1 MSNQPATPQEQ
12 PPEAVPTF
20 DMNNPPYTEEEKA
33 ALASK
38 RAAAEPAPAEQSTP
52 AAPQPAA
59 EPAPA
64 AQPQPQP
71 QPISQ
76 QPAQPAPGQPQP
88 MQPQPGRPMG
98 PMPPKQGM
106 SKGLLWS
113 LIGGGIGIFVLI
125 IIIIVCIVLF
135 SGPSTEDYRKAYAMM
150 NSFDSTSLNIDRSDP
165 ETSINEVVRKADDH
179 FDKLG
184 KAAAMRDG
192 EVKKAFEEY
201 KSDYEKVKPLLKE
214 SGAVATAYKE
224 YSNSCRTS
232 YSSPLSSASG
242 DEAGQKYDEQQK
254 SCLNALNKMKDSQ
267 YASVRDYANE
277 QIKYRKEMRAYY
289 VALVNYYKNRDSSSG
304 SPKRPEIPST
314 SLTKSLY
321 DKLKDAQ
328 SSSKESVRELRDILR
343 TKGKMDTLG
352 D

>member
-38 RAAAEPAPAEQSTP
+38 RAAAEPAPA
-52 AAPQPAA
+52 
-59 EPAPA
+59 

-88 MQPQPGRPMG
+88 MQPGVAG
-98 PMPPKQGM
+98 MPPQYPKQGM

-113 LIGGGIGIFVLI
+113 LIGGGIGVFVLI

-289 VALVNYYKNRDSSSG
+289 VALVNYYKNRDSSSS

>member
-1 MSNQPATPQEQ
+1 MSKQPATPQEQ

-38 RAAAEPAPAEQSTP
+38 RA
-52 AAPQPAA
+52 AA

-165 ETSINEVVRKADDH
+165 EMSINEVVRKADDH

-232 YSSPLSSASG
+232 YSSPLSSSSG

-328 SSSKESVRELRDILR
+328 SSAKDSVRELRDILR

>member
-1 MSNQPATPQEQ
+1 MSKQPATPQEQ

-38 RAAAEPAPAEQSTP
+38 RA
-52 AAPQPAA
+52 AA

-232 YSSPLSSASG
+232 YSSPLSSSSG

-289 VALVNYYKNRDSSSG
+289 VALVNYYKNRDSSSS

-328 SSSKESVRELRDILR
+328 SSAKDSVRELRDILR

>member
-38 RAAAEPAPAEQSTP
+38 RAAAEPAPAAQS
-52 AAPQPAA
+52 
-59 EPAPA
+59 
-64 AQPQPQP
+64 QPQP

-289 VALVNYYKNRDSSSG
+289 VALVNYYKNRDSSSS

>member
-1 MSNQPATPQEQ
+1 MSKQPATPQEQ

-38 RAAAEPAPAEQSTP
+38 RAT
-52 AAPQPAA
+52 A

-64 AQPQPQP
+64 AQPQPQPQP

-113 LIGGGIGIFVLI
+113 LIGGGIGIFVL

>member
-1 MSNQPATPQEQ
+1 MSKQPATPQEQ

-38 RAAAEPAPAEQSTP
+38 RA
-52 AAPQPAA
+52 AA

-289 VALVNYYKNRDSSSG
+289 VALVNYYKNRDSSSS

>member
-38 RAAAEPAPAEQSTP
+38 RAAAEPAPA
-52 AAPQPAA
+52 
-59 EPAPA
+59 

-71 QPISQ
+71 TMQ

-88 MQPQPGRPMG
+88 MQPGRPMG

-113 LIGGGIGIFVLI
+113 LIGGGIGVFVLI

-135 SGPSTEDYRKAYAMM
+135 SGPSTEDYRKAYSMM
-150 NSFDSTSLNIDRSDP
+150 NSFDSTSINIDRSDP

-184 KAAAMRDG
+184 KTAAMRDS
-192 EVKKAFEEY
+192 EVKKAFEKY
-201 KSDYEKVKPLLKE
+201 KDDYEKVKPLLKE

-224 YSNSCRTS
+224 YSSSCRTS

>member
-33 ALASK
+33 VLASK
-38 RAAAEPAPAEQSTP
+38 RAV
-52 AAPQPAA
+52 AA

-71 QPISQ
+71 QPISP

-289 VALVNYYKNRDSSSG
+289 VALVNYYKNRDSSSS

>member
-38 RAAAEPAPAEQSTP
+38 RAAAAEPAPTEQSTP

-59 EPAPA
+59 EPAPV
-64 AQPQPQP
+64 AQP
-71 QPISQ
+71 
-76 QPAQPAPGQPQP
+76 QPQP

-289 VALVNYYKNRDSSSG
+289 VALVNYYKNRDSSSS

-328 SSSKESVRELRDILR
+328 SSAKDSVRALRDILR

>member
-38 RAAAEPAPAEQSTP
+38 RAT
-52 AAPQPAA
+52 AA

-76 QPAQPAPGQPQP
+76 QPAQLVAGQPQP

-113 LIGGGIGIFVLI
+113 LIGGGIGVFVLI

-135 SGPSTEDYRKAYAMM
+135 SGPSTEDYRKAYSMM
-150 NSFDSTSLNIDRSDP
+150 NSFDSTSINIDRSDP

-289 VALVNYYKNRDSSSG
+289 VALVNYYKNRDSSSS

>member
-38 RAAAEPAPAEQSTP
+38 RAAAAEPAPATP
-52 AAPQPAA
+52 TA

-71 QPISQ
+71 TMQ
-76 QPAQPAPGQPQP
+76 QPAQPAAGQPQP
-88 MQPQPGRPMG
+88 MQPGRPMG

-113 LIGGGIGIFVLI
+113 LIGGGIGVFVLI

-135 SGPSTEDYRKAYAMM
+135 SGPSTEDYRKAYSMM
-150 NSFDSTSLNIDRSDP
+150 NSFDSTSINIDRSDP

-184 KAAAMRDG
+184 KAAAMRDS
-192 EVKKAFEEY
+192 EVKKAFEKY
-201 KSDYEKVKPLLKE
+201 KDDYEKVKPLLKE

-289 VALVNYYKNRDSSSG
+289 VALVNYYKNRDSSGG

>member
-38 RAAAEPAPAEQSTP
+38 RAT
-52 AAPQPAA
+52 AA

-76 QPAQPAPGQPQP
+76 QPAQPVAGQPQP

-113 LIGGGIGIFVLI
+113 LIGGGIGVFVLI

-135 SGPSTEDYRKAYAMM
+135 SGPSTEDYRKAYSMM
-150 NSFDSTSLNIDRSDP
+150 NSFDSTSINIDRSDP

-184 KAAAMRDG
+184 KAAAMRDS
-192 EVKKAFEEY
+192 EVKKAFEKY
-201 KSDYEKVKPLLKE
+201 KDDYEKVKPLLKE

>member
-12 PPEAVPTF
+12 PPEAAPTF

-38 RAAAEPAPAEQSTP
+38 RAA
-52 AAPQPAA
+52 AA

-113 LIGGGIGIFVLI
+113 LIGGGIGVFVLI
-125 IIIIVCIVLF
+125 VIIIVCIVLF

-289 VALVNYYKNRDSSSG
+289 VALVNYYKNRDSSSS

>member
-1 MSNQPATPQEQ
+1 MSKQPATPQEQ

-38 RAAAEPAPAEQSTP
+38 RAAAEPAPA
-52 AAPQPAA
+52 APTA

-71 QPISQ
+71 TMQ
-76 QPAQPAPGQPQP
+76 QPAQPAVGQPQP

-113 LIGGGIGIFVLI
+113 LIGGGIGVFVLI

-135 SGPSTEDYRKAYAMM
+135 SGPSTEDYRKAYSMM
-150 NSFDSTSLNIDRSDP
+150 NSFDSTSINIDRSDP

-184 KAAAMRDG
+184 KAAAMRDS
-192 EVKKAFEEY
+192 EVKKAFEKY
-201 KSDYEKVKPLLKE
+201 KDDYEKVKPLLKE

-224 YSNSCRTS
+224 YSSSCRTS

>member
-38 RAAAEPAPAEQSTP
+38 RAAAEPAPA
-52 AAPQPAA
+52 APTA

-71 QPISQ
+71 TMQ
-76 QPAQPAPGQPQP
+76 QPAQPAAGQPQP
-88 MQPQPGRPMG
+88 MQPGRPMG

-113 LIGGGIGIFVLI
+113 LIGGGIGVFVLI

-135 SGPSTEDYRKAYAMM
+135 SGPSTEDYRKAYSMM
-150 NSFDSTSLNIDRSDP
+150 NSFDSTSINIDRSDP

-184 KAAAMRDG
+184 KAAAMRDS
-192 EVKKAFEEY
+192 EVKKAFEKY
-201 KSDYEKVKPLLKE
+201 KDDYEKVKPLLKE

-224 YSNSCRTS
+224 YSSSCRTS

>member
-38 RAAAEPAPAEQSTP
+38 RA
-52 AAPQPAA
+52 AA

-184 KAAAMRDG
+184 KAAAMRDS

-214 SGAVATAYKE
+214 SGAVATSSKE
-224 YSNSCRTS
+224 YSKSCRPS

-289 VALVNYYKNRDSSSG
+289 VALVNYYKNRDSSSS

>member
-38 RAAAEPAPAEQSTP
+38 RAA
-52 AAPQPAA
+52 AA

-113 LIGGGIGIFVLI
+113 LIGGGIGVFVLI
-125 IIIIVCIVLF
+125 VIIIVCIVLF

-242 DEAGQKYDEQQK
+242 DEAGQKYDEQQS
-254 SCLNALNKMKDSQ
+254 SCLKALNKMKDSQ

-289 VALVNYYKNRDSSSG
+289 VALVNYYKNRDSSSS

>member
-1 MSNQPATPQEQ
+1 MSKQPANPQEQ

-33 ALASK
+33 TLASK
-38 RAAAEPAPAEQSTP
+38 RA
-52 AAPQPAA
+52 AA

>member
-38 RAAAEPAPAEQSTP
+38 RA
-52 AAPQPAA
+52 AA

-113 LIGGGIGIFVLI
+113 LIGGGIGVFVLI

>member
-1 MSNQPATPQEQ
+1 
-12 PPEAVPTF
+12 
-20 DMNNPPYTEEEKA
+20 
-33 ALASK
+33 
-38 RAAAEPAPAEQSTP
+38 
-52 AAPQPAA
+52 
-59 EPAPA
+59 
-64 AQPQPQP
+64 
-71 QPISQ
+71 
-76 QPAQPAPGQPQP
+76 

-106 SKGLLWS
+106 NKGLLWS

-289 VALVNYYKNRDSSSG
+289 VALVNYYKNRDSSSS

-328 SSSKESVRELRDILR
+328 SSAKDSVRELRDILR

>member
-38 RAAAEPAPAEQSTP
+38 RAAAEPT
-52 AAPQPAA
+52 
-59 EPAPA
+59 PA

-113 LIGGGIGIFVLI
+113 LIGGGIGVFVLI
-125 IIIIVCIVLF
+125 VIIIVCIVLF

-289 VALVNYYKNRDSSSG
+289 VALVNYYKNRDSSSS

>member
-38 RAAAEPAPAEQSTP
+38 RAA
-52 AAPQPAA
+52 AA

-289 VALVNYYKNRDSSSG
+289 VALVNYYKNRDSSSS

-328 SSSKESVRELRDILR
+328 SSAKDSVRELRDILR

>member
-1 MSNQPATPQEQ
+1 MSKQPATPQEQ

-38 RAAAEPAPAEQSTP
+38 RAAAEPAPA
-52 AAPQPAA
+52 APTA

-71 QPISQ
+71 AMQ
-76 QPAQPAPGQPQP
+76 QPAQPVAGQPQP

-113 LIGGGIGIFVLI
+113 LIGGGIGVFVLI
-125 IIIIVCIVLF
+125 VIIIVCVMLF
-135 SGPSTEDYRKAYAMM
+135 SGPSTEDYRKAYSMM
-150 NSFDSTSLNIDRSDP
+150 NSFDSTSINIDRSDP

-224 YSNSCRTS
+224 YSSSCRTS

>member
-38 RAAAEPAPAEQSTP
+38 RA
-52 AAPQPAA
+52 AA

-277 QIKYRKEMRAYY
+277 QIKYRKEMRGYY
-289 VALVNYYKNRDSSSG
+289 VALVNYYKNRDSSSS

>member
-38 RAAAEPAPAEQSTP
+38 RAAAEPAPA
-52 AAPQPAA
+52 APTA

-71 QPISQ
+71 TMQ
-76 QPAQPAPGQPQP
+76 QPAQPAAGQPQP

-113 LIGGGIGIFVLI
+113 LIGGGIGVFVLI

-135 SGPSTEDYRKAYAMM
+135 SGPSTEDYRKAYSMM
-150 NSFDSTSLNIDRSDP
+150 NSFDSTSINIDRSDP

-184 KAAAMRDG
+184 KTAAMRDS
-192 EVKKAFEEY
+192 EVKKAFEKY
-201 KSDYEKVKPLLKE
+201 KDDYEKVKPLLKE

-289 VALVNYYKNRDSSSG
+289 VALVNYYKNRDSSGG

>member
-38 RAAAEPAPAEQSTP
+38 RA
-52 AAPQPAA
+52 AA

-232 YSSPLSSASG
+232 YSSPLSSSSG

-289 VALVNYYKNRDSSSG
+289 VALVNYYKNRDSSSS

>member
-1 MSNQPATPQEQ
+1 
-12 PPEAVPTF
+12 
-20 DMNNPPYTEEEKA
+20 
-33 ALASK
+33 
-38 RAAAEPAPAEQSTP
+38 
-52 AAPQPAA
+52 
-59 EPAPA
+59 
-64 AQPQPQP
+64 
-71 QPISQ
+71 
-76 QPAQPAPGQPQP
+76 
-88 MQPQPGRPMG
+88 MG

-113 LIGGGIGIFVLI
+113 LIGGGIGVFVLI

-184 KAAAMRDG
+184 KAAAMRDS

>member
-1 MSNQPATPQEQ
+1 MSKQPATPQEQ

-38 RAAAEPAPAEQSTP
+38 RA
-52 AAPQPAA
+52 AA

-184 KAAAMRDG
+184 KAAAMRDS

-289 VALVNYYKNRDSSSG
+289 VALVNYYKNRDSSSS

>member
-1 MSNQPATPQEQ
+1 MSKQPATPQEQ

-38 RAAAEPAPAEQSTP
+38 RA
-52 AAPQPAA
+52 AA

-232 YSSPLSSASG
+232 YSTPLSSSSG
-242 DEAGQKYDEQQK
+242 VEAGPNYDEQQK

-328 SSSKESVRELRDILR
+328 SSAKDSVRELRDILR

>member
-38 RAAAEPAPAEQSTP
+38 RAAA
-52 AAPQPAA
+52 A

-71 QPISQ
+71 TMQ
-76 QPAQPAPGQPQP
+76 QPAQPAVGQPQP
-88 MQPQPGRPMG
+88 MQPGRPMG

-113 LIGGGIGIFVLI
+113 LIGGGIGVFVLI

-135 SGPSTEDYRKAYAMM
+135 SGPSTEDYRKAYSMM
-150 NSFDSTSLNIDRSDP
+150 NSFDSTSINIDRSDP

-184 KAAAMRDG
+184 KAAAMRDS
-192 EVKKAFEEY
+192 EVKKAFEKY
-201 KSDYEKVKPLLKE
+201 KDDYEKVKPLLKE

-224 YSNSCRTS
+224 YSSSCRTS

>member
-1 MSNQPATPQEQ
+1 MSKQPATPQEQ

-38 RAAAEPAPAEQSTP
+38 RA
-52 AAPQPAA
+52 AA

-165 ETSINEVVRKADDH
+165 QTSINEVVRKADDH

-242 DEAGQKYDEQQK
+242 DEAGQKYDEQQS
-254 SCLNALNKMKDSQ
+254 SCLKALNKMKDSQ

>member
-38 RAAAEPAPAEQSTP
+38 RAA
-52 AAPQPAA
+52 AA

-328 SSSKESVRELRDILR
+328 SSAKDSVRELRDILR

>member
-1 MSNQPATPQEQ
+1 
-12 PPEAVPTF
+12 
-20 DMNNPPYTEEEKA
+20 MNNPPYTEEEKA

-38 RAAAEPAPAEQSTP
+38 RAAAEPAPA
-52 AAPQPAA
+52 APTA

-71 QPISQ
+71 TMQ
-76 QPAQPAPGQPQP
+76 QPAQPAVGQPQP

-113 LIGGGIGIFVLI
+113 LIGGGIGVFVLI

-135 SGPSTEDYRKAYAMM
+135 SGPSTEDYRKAYSMM
-150 NSFDSTSLNIDRSDP
+150 NSFDSTSINIDRSDP

-184 KAAAMRDG
+184 KAAAMRDS
-192 EVKKAFEEY
+192 EVKKAFEKY
-201 KSDYEKVKPLLKE
+201 KDDYEKVKPLLKE

-224 YSNSCRTS
+224 YSSSCRTS

-267 YASVRDYANE
+267 YASVRNYANE

-289 VALVNYYKNRDSSSG
+289 VALVNYYKNRDSSSS

>member
-38 RAAAEPAPAEQSTP
+38 RA
-52 AAPQPAA
+52 AA

-184 KAAAMRDG
+184 KAAAMRDS

-289 VALVNYYKNRDSSSG
+289 VALVNYYKNRDSSSS

-343 TKGKMDTLG
+343 TKCKMDTLG

>member
-38 RAAAEPAPAEQSTP
+38 RAA
-52 AAPQPAA
+52 AA

-113 LIGGGIGIFVLI
+113 LIGGGIGIFVLT

>member
-1 MSNQPATPQEQ
+1 MSKQPATPQEQ

-38 RAAAEPAPAEQSTP
+38 RAAAEPAPA
-52 AAPQPAA
+52 APTA

-71 QPISQ
+71 TMQ
-76 QPAQPAPGQPQP
+76 QPAQPVAGQPQP

-113 LIGGGIGIFVLI
+113 LIGGGIGVFVLI

-135 SGPSTEDYRKAYAMM
+135 SGPSTEDYRKAYSMM
-150 NSFDSTSLNIDRSDP
+150 NSFDSTSINIDRSDP

-184 KAAAMRDG
+184 KAAAMRDS
-192 EVKKAFEEY
+192 EVKKAFEKY
-201 KSDYEKVKPLLKE
+201 KDDYEKVKPLLKE

-224 YSNSCRTS
+224 YSSSCRTS

-242 DEAGQKYDEQQK
+242 DEAGQKYDEQQR
-254 SCLNALNKMKDSQ
+254 SCLKALNKMKDSQ
-267 YASVRDYANE
+267 YASVRDYAND

-289 VALVNYYKNRDSSSG
+289 VALVDYYKNRDSSGG

-314 SLTKSLY
+314 SLAKSLY

-328 SSSKESVRELRDILR
+328 SSSKESSRELRDILR

>member
-1 MSNQPATPQEQ
+1 MSKQPANPQEQ

-38 RAAAEPAPAEQSTP
+38 RAAAEPAPATQT
-52 AAPQPAA
+52 QT
-59 EPAPA
+59 A
-64 AQPQPQP
+64 AQPQPT
-71 QPISQ
+71 
-76 QPAQPAPGQPQP
+76 AQPTAGQPQP
-88 MQPQPGRPMG
+88 MQPGRPMG

-113 LIGGGIGIFVLI
+113 LIGGGIGVFVLI
-125 IIIIVCIVLF
+125 VIIIVCVMLF

-232 YSSPLSSASG
+232 YSSPLSSSSG

-328 SSSKESVRELRDILR
+328 SSAKDSVRELRDILR